1 MDHPFP
7 LPLLKWTLTILTLS
21 KHTGSSPLTG
31 DLFIYVSSI
40 YYSMNT
46 QSLPNYDFGSP
57 EELLSSNITL
67 EDLLPLYESGH
78 ITGTQYQKYS
88 SVLDPHYEW

>member
-1 MDHPFP
+1 
-7 LPLLKWTLTILTLS
+7 
-21 KHTGSSPLTG
+21 
-31 DLFIYVSSI
+31 
-40 YYSMNT
+40 MNT